1 MAAQRCCETLR
12 ALGHDGPITIAGA
25 EDSEPY
31 DRPPLSKEGLTG
43 AADPRF
49 RPRPWY
55 ADHDVELRLGT
66 PAVRLRPGARTV
78 ELAGGER
85 LRYDDLLI
93 ATGSRPV
100 MLPALAGFANVQAL
114 RTLAD
119 AERLRAALR
128 AGAAVSVIG
137 GGLIGL
143 EVASSACRLGASVTV
158 IEAAPLPLRGLL
170 GAEVGLRLAAWHRED
185 GADLRLG
192 AALES
197 ARGGECAADGAPSD
211 AATPAQRRI
220 EQDTLAAGAAAR
232 RVEELVLA
240 DGSRIATDHVVVAVG
255 VRPATEWLEGSGHTG
270 LPRVY
275 AAGDVTGGGHWE
287 AAARQGAGVARALLG
302 LDPQPPAPPS
312 FWSNQ
317 LGLRLQCVGAPAGA
331 HATIAPDAEGRGFEA
346 VYRRDGRISAVLLA
360 GRSAADLRAARRLL
374 TPEPQLERSAA

>member
-1 MAAQRCCETLR
+1 MSHGLLIVGGGLAAQRCCETLR

-31 DRPPLSKEGLTG
+31 DRPPLSKEGLAG

-49 RPRPWY
+49 RPRSWY
-55 ADHDVELRLGT
+55 ADHGVELRLGT
-66 PAVRLRPGARTV
+66 PAVRLRRGARTI

-100 MLPALAGFANVQAL
+100 MLPALAGFANVQPL

-128 AGAAVSVIG
+128 AGARVSVIG

-143 EVASSACRLGASVTV
+143 EVASSARRLGASVTV
-158 IEAAPLPLRGLL
+158 MEAAPLPLRGLL

-185 GADLRLG
+185 GTDLRLG
-192 AALES
+192 AALQS
-197 ARGGECAADGAPSD
+197 ARGGSASRIRPARRNGEEE
-211 AATPAQRRI
+211 TP
-220 EQDTLAAGAAAR
+220 AAR

-255 VRPATEWLEGSGHTG
+255 VRPATGWLEGAGHTG
-270 LPRVY
+270 LPHVY

-312 FWSNQ
+312 FWSDQ
-317 LGLRLQCVGAPAGA
+317 LGLRLQCVGTPAGA
-331 HATIAPDAEGRGFEA
+331 HATITPDPEGRGFEA
-346 VYRRDGRISAVLLA
+346 VYRRDGRVSAVLLA

>member
-1 MAAQRCCETLR
+1 MTPGLLIVGGGLAAQRCCETLR

-25 EDSEPY
+25 EGSEPY
-31 DRPPLSKEGLTG
+31 DRPPLSKEGLTD

-49 RPRPWY
+49 RPREWY
-55 ADHDVELRLGT
+55 AEHGVALRLGA
-66 PAVRLRPGARTV
+66 PAVRLRAGARTV

-100 MLPALAGFANVQAL
+100 MLPALGGFANVQAL

-128 AGAAVSVIG
+128 GGAAVSVVG

-143 EVASSACRLGASVTV
+143 EVASSARRLGAAVTV
-158 IEAAPLPLRGLL
+158 IEAAPLPLGGLL
-170 GAEVGLRLAAWHRED
+170 GREVGLRLAAWHRED
-185 GADLRLG
+185 GAALRLG

-197 ARGGECAADGAPSD
+197 ARGGE
-211 AATPAQRRI
+211 
-220 EQDTLAAGAAAR
+220 

-240 DGSRIATDHVVVAVG
+240 DGSRVATDHVVVAVG
-255 VRPATEWLEGSGHTG
+255 VRPATDWLEGSGPTAH
-270 LPRVY
+270 PHVY
-275 AAGDVTGGGHWE
+275 AAGDVTGSGHWE

-312 FWSNQ
+312 FWSDQ

-331 HATIAPDAEGRGFEA
+331 HATIAPDPEGRGFEA
-346 VYRRDGRISAVLLA
+346 VYRRDGRVSAVLLA

>member
-1 MAAQRCCETLR
+1 MSHGLLIVGGGLAAQRCCETLR

-25 EDSEPY
+25 ERRAPY
-31 DRPPLSKEGLTG
+31 DRPPLSKEGLADA
-43 AADPRF
+43 AADPSF
-49 RPRPWY
+49 RPREWY
-55 ADHDVELRLGT
+55 AEHGVALRLGA

-85 LRYDDLLI
+85 LRYDRLLI

-119 AERLRAALR
+119 AERLRLALR
-128 AGAAVSVIG
+128 EGAAVSVIG
-137 GGLIGL
+137 AGLIGL
-143 EVASSACRLGASVTV
+143 EVASSARRLGASVTV
-158 IEAAPLPLRGLL
+158 VEAATLPLGGLL
-170 GAEVGLRLAAWHRED
+170 GREVGTRLAAWHRED
-185 GADLRLG
+185 GTDLRLG

-197 ARGGECAADGAPSD
+197 ARGGD
-211 AATPAQRRI
+211 
-220 EQDTLAAGAAAR
+220 

-255 VRPATEWLEGSGHTG
+255 VRPATEWLSGLELRGIRTA
-270 LPRVY
+270 LPHVF

-302 LDPQPPAPPS
+302 LAPAPAAAPA
-312 FWSNQ
+312 FWSDQ
-317 LGLRLQCVGAPAGA
+317 LGLRLQCVGAPGGA
-331 HATIAPDAEGRGFEA
+331 RATIAADAEGRGFEA
-346 VYRRDGRISAVLLA
+346 VYRREGRVSAVLLA
-360 GRSAADLRAARRLL
+360 GRSAAELRAARRLL